1 MSRSFTVLPQR
12 SSGELPST
20 INGLGLNITGTGNLV
35 NVSGLTLGTMA
46 ILPKIFGLPLNGIIY
61 TQTVC
66 SATGQYIA
74 TIGDDSIRV
83 SSNYGVTWTVT
94 TQGGGG
100 SYPQLAISADGAV
113 IAVCASPI
121 AVSTNYGAT
130 WSNTPAF
137 NGGNNAVCVS
147 SNGSVMYATGGGA
160 TDVYV
165 SSNTGATWTQ
175 TASIGAVTTNRAVS
189 LSCSSNGSVVLLLT
203 QSANM
208 VVSSNYGAS
217 WTTTS
222 LGGTNSPYATV
233 SPDGLTIYA
242 AAGSFPSVSSNN
254 GVTFSNLTNAGSR
267 SWSGPPMVNSNA
279 SVVIVPQGSN
289 LWIATGSPVN
299 TSSTWTSVTT
309 PVGFSG
315 LMSCSYDGNF
325 ITTRQTP
332 GFAWTSSD
340 RGVTWV
346 QRRSLAA
353 VANLSYPMYGGI
365 SACSFDGTIAAMGIG
380 GFSYLCVT
388 SNSGQTWTPIAN
400 SSNVYITG
408 GGQGAIAISSNG
420 ARMVIGDSPSTPY
433 ISSNSGVTWTAISA
447 LGANGTSPVAMSA
460 DGNVVLIRRSG
471 NAGINLSTNGGSSW
485 STVGPAVNYTSF
497 AASSNGAILLAG
509 GLSNVYISSNTG
521 STWTTITALATAS
534 WTVAMSYNGVRMVAA
549 RRDGTIWWSSNSGV
563 GWTEATSS
571 GSQPWEWISMSAD
584 GSKCAAA
591 PGTGNNG
598 AISTS
603 LNGGATWAITG
614 LSYGRSYGTCV
625 SGDGSIIYGAP
636 YFGGTSLYSMPIRLT
651 LANPT
656 SSVATISSLTS
667 SNITG
672 SGANSSFTVTGNEL
686 VVYNGSS
693 NSSNYGAGHDTLTL
707 RSTAEA
713 YAGGVASLA
722 FANSNTGY
730 PLGRM
735 YAVDISPV
743 TQGSGSSSIVF
754 QSAVSNQ
761 LVPAMTIT
769 GSNVSTSGTISI
781 QQIQKTLNTI
791 ANPGSGTVVANWSTG
806 DVWYVTSLTANFT
819 INLTTLPT
827 TQNKSYLVD
836 FMLVQG
842 ATPYYISAL
851 QIAGAAQTIK
861 WSGGSAPTP
870 TANRVERE
878 TFTLLYTGSAWTVMG
893 QLTSFG

>member
-1 MSRSFTVLPQR
+1 MSRTFTVLPQR

-20 INGLGLNITGTGNLV
+20 INGIGLNITGTGNLSS
-35 NVSGLTLGTMA
+35 VSGLSLGTMA

-61 TQTVC
+61 TQMVC

-74 TIGDDSIRV
+74 TIGDDAIRV

-100 SYPQLAISADGAV
+100 FYPQLAISANGAV

-147 SNGSVMYATGGGA
+147 SNGSVMYATGGGSN
-160 TDVYV
+160 DVWV
-165 SSNTGATWTQ
+165 SSNTGATWAQ
-175 TASIGAVTTNRAVS
+175 TASIGAVTTNRAVW
-189 LSCSSNGSVVLLLT
+189 LSCSSNGSVVLLQT
-203 QSANM
+203 QSANT
-208 VVSSNYGAS
+208 VVSSNYGAT
-217 WTTTS
+217 WTTTA
-222 LGGTNSPYATV
+222 LGGTNYSNTIV
-233 SPDGLTIYA
+233 SPDGLTIYSS
-242 AAGSFPSVSSNN
+242 AGSFPSVSSNN
-254 GVTFSNLTNAGSR
+254 GVTFSNLSNAGSR
-267 SWSGPPMVNSNA
+267 AWSGAPMVNSNA

-309 PVGFSG
+309 PVTFSG
-315 LMSCSYDGNF
+315 FFSCSYDGNF
-325 ITTRQTP
+325 IATRQVP

-353 VANLSYPMYGGI
+353 VANLSYPVYGGI
-365 SACSFDGTIAAMGIG
+365 GACSFDGTVAAAGIG
-380 GFSYLCVT
+380 GFGYLCVT
-388 SNSGQTWTPIAN
+388 SNAGQTWTPTAT
-400 SSNVYITG
+400 SSNVFITG
-408 GGQGAIAISSNG
+408 GSAGGVAVSSNG
-420 ARMVIGDSPSTPY
+420 TRMVVGDSPSTPY
-433 ISSNSGVTWTAISA
+433 ISSNTGVTWTAISA
-447 LGANGTSPVAMSA
+447 LGGNGTSPVAMSA
-460 DGNVVLIRRSG
+460 DGNVVLVRRSG
-471 NAGINLSTNGGSSW
+471 NAGINRSTDGGSSW

-521 STWTTITALATAS
+521 STWTTLSGLATGV
-534 WTVAMSYNGVRMVAA
+534 WRVAMSYNGVRMVAA
-549 RRDGTIWWSSNSGV
+549 RENGNIWWSSNSGV

-571 GSQPWEWISMSAD
+571 GSRPWAWISMSAD

-591 PGTGNNG
+591 PGDANGG

-603 LNGGATWAITG
+603 LDGGATWAITG

-656 SSVATISSLTS
+656 SSVATISSLTA

-672 SGANSSFTVTGNEL
+672 SGAGSSFTVTGNEL

-730 PLGRM
+730 PLGRI

-769 GSNVSTSGTISI
+769 GSNVYLPKTTYMAAPLVNSNVVQPFIQYGTATGSG
-781 QQIQKTLNTI
+781 
-791 ANPGSGTVVANWSTG
+791 GSGTVAVTIPAAYTLSNS
-806 DVWYVTSLTANFT
+806 YVVQVTMRDAPTAQ
-819 INLTTLPT
+819 L
-827 TQNKSYLVD
+827 Y
-836 FMLVQG
+836 
-842 ATPYYISAL
+842 A
-851 QIAGAAQTIK
+851 
-861 WSGGSAPTP
+861 TP
-870 TANRVERE
+870 TASN
-878 TFTLLYTGSAWTVMG
+878 TFTIGWTSAGTGTQTIMWT
-893 QLTSFG
+893 TFGT

>member
-1 MSRSFTVLPQR
+1 MSRTFTVLPQR

-20 INGLGLNITGTGNLV
+20 INGIGLNITGTGNLSS
-35 NVSGLTLGTMA
+35 VSGLSLGTMA

-61 TQTVC
+61 TQMVC

-74 TIGDDSIRV
+74 TIGDDAIRV

-100 SYPQLAISADGAV
+100 FYPQLAISANGAV

-147 SNGSVMYATGGGA
+147 SNGSVMYATGGGSN
-160 TDVYV
+160 DVWV
-165 SSNTGATWTQ
+165 SSNTGATWAQ
-175 TASIGAVTTNRAVS
+175 TASIGAVTTNRAVW
-189 LSCSSNGSVVLLLT
+189 LSCSSNGSVVLLQT
-203 QSANM
+203 QSANT
-208 VVSSNYGAS
+208 VVSSNYGAT
-217 WTTTS
+217 WTTTA
-222 LGGTNSPYATV
+222 LGGTNYSNTIV
-233 SPDGLTIYA
+233 SPDGLTIYSS
-242 AAGSFPSVSSNN
+242 AGSFPSVSSNN
-254 GVTFSNLTNAGSR
+254 GVTFSNLSNAGSR
-267 SWSGPPMVNSNA
+267 AWSGAPMVNSNA

-309 PVGFSG
+309 PVTFSG
-315 LMSCSYDGNF
+315 FFSCSYDGNF
-325 ITTRQTP
+325 IATRQVP

-353 VANLSYPMYGGI
+353 VANLSYPVYGGI
-365 SACSFDGTIAAMGIG
+365 GACSFDGTVAAAGIG
-380 GFSYLCVT
+380 GFGYLCVT
-388 SNSGQTWTPIAN
+388 SNAGQTWTPTAT
-400 SSNVYITG
+400 SSNVFITG
-408 GGQGAIAISSNG
+408 GSAGGVAVSSNG
-420 ARMVIGDSPSTPY
+420 TRMVVGDSPSTPY
-433 ISSNSGVTWTAISA
+433 ISSNTGVTWTAISA
-447 LGANGTSPVAMSA
+447 LGGNGTSPVAMSA
-460 DGNVVLIRRSG
+460 DGNVVLVRRSG
-471 NAGINLSTNGGSSW
+471 NAGINRSTDGGSSW

-521 STWTTITALATAS
+521 STWTTLSGLATGV
-534 WTVAMSYNGVRMVAA
+534 WRVAMSYNGVRMVAA
-549 RRDGTIWWSSNSGV
+549 RENGNIWWSSNSGV

-571 GSQPWEWISMSAD
+571 GSRPWAWISMSAD

-591 PGTGNNG
+591 PGDANGG

-603 LNGGATWAITG
+603 LDGGATWAITG
-614 LSYGRSYGTCV
+614 LAYGRSYGTCV

-656 SSVATISSLTS
+656 SSVATISSLTA

-672 SGANSSFTVTGNEL
+672 SGAGSSFTVTGNEL

-730 PLGRM
+730 PLGRI

-769 GSNVSTSGTISI
+769 GSNVYLPKTTYMAAPLVNSNVVQPFIQYGTATGSG
-781 QQIQKTLNTI
+781 
-791 ANPGSGTVVANWSTG
+791 GSGTVAVTIPAAYTLSNS
-806 DVWYVTSLTANFT
+806 YVVQVTMRDAPTAQ
-819 INLTTLPT
+819 L
-827 TQNKSYLVD
+827 Y
-836 FMLVQG
+836 
-842 ATPYYISAL
+842 A
-851 QIAGAAQTIK
+851 
-861 WSGGSAPTP
+861 TP
-870 TANRVERE
+870 TASN
-878 TFTLLYTGSAWTVMG
+878 TFTIGWTSAGTGTQTIMWT
-893 QLTSFG
+893 TFGT

>member
-1 MSRSFTVLPQR
+1 MSRTFTVLPQR

-20 INGLGLNITGTGNLV
+20 INGVALNITGTGNLST
-35 NVSGLTLGTMA
+35 VSGLSLGTMA

-66 SATGQYIA
+66 SETGQYIA
-74 TIGDDSIRV
+74 TIGDDAIRV

-100 SYPQLAISADGAV
+100 FYPQLAISANGAV

-147 SNGSVMYATGGGA
+147 SNGSVMYATGGGSN
-160 TDVYV
+160 DIWV
-165 SSNTGATWTQ
+165 SSNTGATWAQ
-175 TASIGAVTTNRAVS
+175 TASIGAVTTNRAVW
-189 LSCSSNGSVVLLLT
+189 LSCSSNGSVVLLQT
-203 QSANM
+203 QSANT
-208 VVSSNYGAS
+208 VVSSNYGAT
-217 WTTTS
+217 WTTTA
-222 LGGTNSPYATV
+222 LGGTNYSNTIV
-233 SPDGLTIYA
+233 SPDGLTIYSS
-242 AAGSFPSVSSNN
+242 AGSFPSVSSNN
-254 GVTFSNLTNAGSR
+254 GVTFSNLSNAGSR
-267 SWSGPPMVNSNA
+267 AWSGAPMVNSNA

-309 PVGFSG
+309 PVTFSG
-315 LMSCSYDGNF
+315 FFSCSYDGNF
-325 ITTRQTP
+325 IATRQVP

-353 VANLSYPMYGGI
+353 VANLSYPVYGGI
-365 SACSFDGTIAAMGIG
+365 GACSFDGTVAAAGIG
-380 GFSYLCVT
+380 GFGYLCVT
-388 SNSGQTWTPIAN
+388 SNAGQTWTPTAT
-400 SSNVYITG
+400 SSNVFITG
-408 GGQGAIAISSNG
+408 GSAGGVAVSSNG
-420 ARMVIGDSPSTPY
+420 TRMVVGDSPSTPY
-433 ISSNSGVTWTAISA
+433 ISSNTGVTWTAISA
-447 LGANGTSPVAMSA
+447 LGGNGTSPVAMSA
-460 DGNVVLIRRSG
+460 DGNVVLVRRSG
-471 NAGINLSTNGGSSW
+471 NAGINRSTDGGSSW

-521 STWTTITALATAS
+521 STWTTLSGLATGV
-534 WTVAMSYNGVRMVAA
+534 WRVAMSYNGVRMVAA
-549 RRDGTIWWSSNSGV
+549 RENGNIWWSSNSGV

-571 GSQPWEWISMSAD
+571 GSRPWAWISMSAD

-591 PGTGNNG
+591 PGDANGG

-603 LNGGATWAITG
+603 LDGGATWAITG
-614 LSYGRSYGTCV
+614 LAYGRSYGTCV

-656 SSVATISSLTS
+656 SSVATISSLTA

-672 SGANSSFTVTGNEL
+672 SGAGSSFTVTGNEL

-730 PLGRM
+730 PLGRI

-769 GSNVSTSGTISI
+769 GSNVYLPKTTYMAAPLVNSNVVQPFIQYGTATGSG
-781 QQIQKTLNTI
+781 
-791 ANPGSGTVVANWSTG
+791 GSGTVAVTIPAAYTLSNS
-806 DVWYVTSLTANFT
+806 YVVQVTMRDAPTAQ
-819 INLTTLPT
+819 L
-827 TQNKSYLVD
+827 Y
-836 FMLVQG
+836 
-842 ATPYYISAL
+842 A
-851 QIAGAAQTIK
+851 
-861 WSGGSAPTP
+861 TP
-870 TANRVERE
+870 TASN
-878 TFTLLYTGSAWTVMG
+878 TFTIGWTSAGSGTQTIMWT
-893 QLTSFG
+893 TFGT